1 MKYEP
6 NRQPS
11 EISVGTACQVKQ
23 HEHDEIRQL
32 TDAFIRQGGSIQVIP
47 RGVSGIQDH
56 LYGYTKKHLNKKQKS
71 KAAKLYDESPADETE
86 E

>member
-11 EISVGTACQVKQ
+11 EISVGTACRVKQ
-23 HEHDEIRQL
+23 AEHDVIAQDIESFVRC
-32 TDAFIRQGGSIQVIP
+32 GGSIEHIP
-47 RGVSGIQDH
+47 RGVSGMQDG
-56 LYGYTKKHLNKKQKS
+56 LYGYTKKHLNKKQK
-71 KAAKLYDESPADETE
+71 AHVAKLYDDSPDDETE